1 MNLKSFKIDKSGWE
15 LVSLGELAEEVSLRV
30 DNPSESSHE
39 RFVGLEHF
47 VSGELKIK
55 KWSSTENLTSST
67 KAFKTGD
74 ILFARRNAY
83 LRRASLVEF
92 DGICSGDAFVL
103 RENHDKVI
111 PGFLAFVFNSNLLWD
126 YAVSNAAGTMSTRV
140 KWRDLANYEFLLPPK
155 DQQAQ
160 IAELLWAMDDVV
172 EKNLYLLEILKV
184 LLEVKIDE
192 YIPRQFHDT
201 LLLNNVIKIRRG
213 VTYSSTDYS
222 DVDNGLP
229 LLNLK
234 SIGIGGGFN
243 PDGIKFF
250 KGEFSESHLTKE
262 NDLLVAC
269 TDLTRAGNVIGFPL
283 DPCVYKGKQMLFTMD
298 LIAIQA
304 NEDFLLRDFLYY
316 VFKSK
321 WVHWKLFAHSPGTTV
336 LHLDSNGILKLAIPN
351 ISITKQQNMVNSLK
365 KIEENIKK
373 VDIKISASRSLQKS
387 LINQVF

>member
-1 MNLKSFKIDKSGWE
+1 
-15 LVSLGELAEEVSLRV
+15 
-30 DNPSESSHE
+30 
-39 RFVGLEHF
+39 
-47 VSGELKIK
+47 
-55 KWSSTENLTSST
+55 
-67 KAFKTGD
+67 
-74 ILFARRNAY
+74 
-83 LRRASLVEF
+83 
-92 DGICSGDAFVL
+92 
-103 RENHDKVI
+103 
-111 PGFLAFVFNSNLLWD
+111 
-126 YAVSNAAGTMSTRV
+126 
-140 KWRDLANYEFLLPPK
+140 
-155 DQQAQ
+155 
-160 IAELLWAMDDVV
+160 MDDVV